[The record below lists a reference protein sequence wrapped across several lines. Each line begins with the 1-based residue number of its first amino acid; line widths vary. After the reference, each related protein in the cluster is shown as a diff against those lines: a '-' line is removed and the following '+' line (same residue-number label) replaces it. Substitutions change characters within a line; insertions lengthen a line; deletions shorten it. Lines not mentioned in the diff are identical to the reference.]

1 MVDRARI
8 GGVAAALLMAAF
20 TMAPRPALAFQ
31 STDRCFMEPALA
43 PSTHYRIDAIT
54 QMLRTSSAPTQTQ
67 ACMLFA
73 RGLLHHFDG
82 DPQAAIDDYTRA
94 LGWMREPVMVY
105 EMRGDA
111 YADAGQRDKAI
122 ADYAEAA
129 KTKQDA
135 KALANLCWVRGLR
148 GRPLDRALADCNDTL
163 KQKPD
168 DTNAREA
175 RCFVLFR
182 LGRYADAIPDCDAV
196 LKEKPETAGALY
208 IRGLAKRHAGDA
220 AGGAKDIAAATGLNN
235 NTAAFFTLF
244 GVTS

>member
-1 MVDRARI
+1 
-8 GGVAAALLMAAF
+8 MAAF

-31 STDRCFMEPALA
+31 STDRCFEPALA

-54 QMLRTSSAPTQTQ
+54 QMLRNPSLPTQTQ

-94 LGWMREPVMVY
+94 LGWMRDPVAVY

-111 YADAGQRDKAI
+111 YADAGQRDKAL

-148 GRPLDRALADCNDTL
+148 GRPLDRALADCNDAL
-163 KQKPD
+163 KQKHD

-182 LGRYADAIPDCDAV
+182 LGRYVDAIPDCDAV

-220 AGGAKDIAAATGLNN
+220 AGGAKDIAAATGFNN

>member
-8 GGVAAALLMAAF
+8 GGAAAALLMAALAL
-20 TMAPRPALAFQ
+20 TPHPALAFQ
-31 STDRCFMEPALA
+31 STDRCFMEPMLA
-43 PSTHYRIDAIT
+43 PSTHYRIGELT
-54 QMLRTSSAPTQTQ
+54 RMLRNSSAPTQTQ

-82 DPQAAIDDYTRA
+82 DPQAAIDDYSRA
-94 LGWMREPVMVY
+94 LGWMRDPVAVY

-111 YADAGQRDKAI
+111 YADAGQRDKAL

-148 GRPLDRALADCNDTL
+148 GRPLTRALANCNDAL
-163 KQKPD
+163 KQKPE

-220 AGGAKDIAAATGLNN
+220 AGGAKDTAAAAALNG
-235 NTAAFFTLF
+235 NTAAFFLLF